1 MPMPTPTTRHT
12 DGGSPSRTLSR
23 SCWIASC
30 RAIARSTGRAREST
44 MSARRLPTKVEGAP
58 HVEPITVRI
67 PDAVRMTGLS
77 KTKIYDLIASG
88 EVEAATVGGAT
99 VVFVAS
105 LDDFLRAQRQLTR
118 RHHAGPSTI

>member
-30 RAIARSTGRAREST
+30 RAIARSTGRARESK

-67 PDAVRMTGLS
+67 PDTVRMTGLS

-88 EVEAATVGGAT
+88 EIEAAKVGRAT

-105 LDDFLRAQRQLTR
+105 LNDFLRSQRKLPR
-118 RHHAGPSTI
+118 RQIGRAHV

>member
-30 RAIARSTGRAREST
+30 RAIARSTGRARASQ
-44 MSARRLPTKVEGAP
+44 MSARRLPTKVDGAP

-77 KTKIYDLIASG
+77 KTKIYDLIPSG
-88 EVEAATVGGAT
+88 EIEAAKVGHAH
-99 VVFVAS
+99 VHIVAN
-105 LDDFLRAQRQLTR
+105 LTAFLRSLRKWHS
-118 RHHAGPSTI
+118 RHPPD